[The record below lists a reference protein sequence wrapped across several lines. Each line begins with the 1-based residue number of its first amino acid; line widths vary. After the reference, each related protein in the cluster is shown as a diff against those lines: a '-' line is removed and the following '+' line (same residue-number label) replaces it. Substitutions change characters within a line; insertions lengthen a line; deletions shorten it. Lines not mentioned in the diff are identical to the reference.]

1 MSRTFALA
9 EHWLHPAARGVLLR
23 LPRLCAR
30 AAVLRRRH
38 ERAHCTSLPTTN
50 LGPLPGLLS
59 VRPNRFSVLMTIEQ
73 DLGLTPLYIATQGGS
88 FRAAAILKEAG
99 AKMRV
104 DLRPL
109 PGVRTILDIPIARKV
124 TAAKELSA
132 ELGRRYYR
140 KDF

>member
-1 MSRTFALA
+1 M
-9 EHWLHPAARGVLLR
+9 
-23 LPRLCAR
+23 
-30 AAVLRRRH
+30 
-38 ERAHCTSLPTTN
+38 
-50 LGPLPGLLS
+50 
-59 VRPNRFSVLMTIEQ
+59 LMATEQ
-73 DLGLTPLYIATQGGS
+73 DLGLTPLYIATQGGA